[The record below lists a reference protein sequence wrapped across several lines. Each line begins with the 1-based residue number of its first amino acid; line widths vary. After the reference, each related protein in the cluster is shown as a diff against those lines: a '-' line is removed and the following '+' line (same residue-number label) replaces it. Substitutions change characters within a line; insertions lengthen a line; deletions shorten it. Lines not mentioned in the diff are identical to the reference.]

1 MIKHRLFYGWIVVA
15 ATHAALFVI
24 FGVAYSFA
32 AFFAAF
38 QSEFDASRGDVSL
51 VFAISGFLYFLIG
64 AFAGALSDRLG
75 PRRISLFGMAVLAAG
90 LFAAAHAQ
98 SLAMLY
104 VTYSIGVGI
113 GVGFVYVP
121 SVGAVQ
127 PWFLKRR
134 ALASGIA
141 VAGIGLGTLVGP
153 LVAAWLI
160 EAFAWRR
167 AFELL
172 GIGTV
177 VLGGVAA
184 LLLDNRPSRHGVG
197 PDGGPPL
204 TPSPASPGAP
214 LPGLTLREAMR
225 TKPLW
230 LLYASTLFSCMGL
243 FIPFVH
249 LAPYAR
255 DVGLSAATGVLLV
268 GLIGIGSLVGRFGIA
283 GVGDRFGRAQLLA
296 IAYGGMG
303 VMFALWLGSTSAPA
317 LGVFALLFGTFYGT
331 MVALAP
337 ALVMDLFG
345 ARSIA
350 GILGFVYTAAGI
362 GNLIGPAFAGYA
374 FDLSGSYTLPIAAGI
389 GFNAAAVVAAL
400 ALARA
405 GRSRSA

>member
-1 MIKHRLFYGWIVVA
+1 MKQRLFYGWIVVA

-38 QSEFDASRGDVSL
+38 QSEFAASRGDVSL

-64 AFAGALSDRLG
+64 AFAGALSDRVG
-75 PRRISLFGMAVLAAG
+75 PRRIALFGMAALAAG
-90 LFAAAHAQ
+90 LFAAAHAS

-127 PWFLKRR
+127 PWFLKQR

-160 EAFAWRR
+160 EAFGWRR

-177 VLGGVAA
+177 VIGGAA
-184 LLLDNRPSRHGVG
+184 AMLLDNRPATHGVG
-197 PDGGPPL
+197 PDGSAPMA
-204 TPSPASPGAP
+204 PSPAGTAVP
-214 LPGLTLREAMR
+214 LPGLTLRGATR

-230 LLYASTLFSCMGL
+230 LLYVATLFSCVGL

-249 LAPYAR
+249 LVPYAR
-255 DVGLSAATGVLLV
+255 DAGLSAATGVLLV
-268 GLIGIGSLVGRFGIA
+268 GLIGVGSLVGRFGFA
-283 GVGDRFGRAQLLA
+283 GIGDRFGRARLLA
-296 IAYGGMG
+296 FVYGGMG
-303 VMFALWLGSTSAPA
+303 AMFAFWLVSTSAPA
-317 LGVFALLFGTFYGT
+317 LGLFALMFGTFYGT

-362 GNLIGPAFAGYA
+362 GNLIGPVFAGYA
-374 FDLSGSYTLPIAAGI
+374 FDFAGSYTLPIVAGI
-389 GFNAAAVVAAL
+389 AFNGVAVVAAL
-400 ALARA
+400 ALART
-405 GRSRSA
+405 GRVHAP

>member
-1 MIKHRLFYGWIVVA
+1 MKQRLFYGWIVVG

-32 AFFAAF
+32 AFFSAF

-75 PRRISLFGMAVLAAG
+75 PRRISLFGMAALAAG
-90 LFAAAHAQ
+90 LLAAAHAQ
-98 SLAMLY
+98 SLAVLY

-160 EAFAWRR
+160 DAFGWRR
-167 AFELL
+167 AFEFLAV
-172 GIGTV
+172 GTV
-177 VLGGVAA
+177 VIGGAAA
-184 LLLDNRPSRHGVG
+184 LLLDNRPARHGVG
-197 PDGGPPL
+197 PDGGPPMAA
-204 TPSPASPGAP
+204 PAGPGAP

-225 TKPLW
+225 TRPLW

-268 GLIGIGSLVGRFGIA
+268 GLIGVGSLVGRFGIA
-283 GVGDRFGRAQLLA
+283 GVGDRFGRAQMLA
-296 IAYGGMG
+296 IANAGMG
-303 VMFALWLGSTSAPA
+303 AMFGLWLVSTGAWA
-317 LGVFALLFGTFYGT
+317 LGLFALLFGTFYGT

-362 GNLIGPAFAGYA
+362 GNLIGPALAGYA
-374 FDLSGSYTLPIAAGI
+374 FDLSGSYTLPIVAGI
-389 GFNAAAVVAAL
+389 AFNAAAVIAAL
-400 ALARA
+400 ALARMGKGA
-405 GRSRSA
+405 SG